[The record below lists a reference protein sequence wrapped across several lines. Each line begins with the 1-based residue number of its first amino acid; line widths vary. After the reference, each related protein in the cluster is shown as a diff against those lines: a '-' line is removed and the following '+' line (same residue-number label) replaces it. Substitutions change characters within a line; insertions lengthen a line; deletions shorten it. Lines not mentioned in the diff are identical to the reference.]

1 MVRKSLP
8 LMLLFAAGCSSSGPD
23 ADLQYIKQARSL
35 GAEWALVNEQA
46 NKGHVTA
53 TYASSMRQWL
63 RNNLQT
69 TAKSLTRPGSR
80 YGEEIEALL
89 AQPDD
94 AAPEE
99 LRAHSDKLKQIENS
113 LESA

>member
-1 MVRKSLP
+1 MRCVW
-8 LMLLFAAGCSSSGPD
+8 LLALILASCSKGPD

-46 NKGHVTA
+46 AEGKVTKI
-53 TYASSMRQWL
+53 YASSMHEWL
-63 RNNLQT
+63 REQLQS
-69 TAKSLTRPGSR
+69 ASSSLNQSDSR
-80 YGEEIEALL
+80 YGIEIQALL
-89 AQPDD
+89 HQPDD

-99 LRAHSDKLKQIENS
+99 LRAHAKKLKQIEDQ